1 MTLYD
6 LILYCGDV
14 NDLMLQVPKLD
25 SPIQALVLQAKSKF
39 ISVFERCIVVTSIY
53 IKTSWMATAVSGDS
67 GKIGSGTDTLSYA
80 SDQKVS
86 WD

>member
-1 MTLYD
+1 MYD
-6 LILYCGDV
+6 LNLYCGEV
-14 NDLMLQVPKLD
+14 NDFMLQVAKLD
-25 SPIQALVLQAKSKF
+25 SPIQALVLPVKSKF
-39 ISVFERCIVVTSIY
+39 ISVFERCIVVTPIY
-53 IKTSWMATAVSGDS
+53 KKTSWMATAVSGVS